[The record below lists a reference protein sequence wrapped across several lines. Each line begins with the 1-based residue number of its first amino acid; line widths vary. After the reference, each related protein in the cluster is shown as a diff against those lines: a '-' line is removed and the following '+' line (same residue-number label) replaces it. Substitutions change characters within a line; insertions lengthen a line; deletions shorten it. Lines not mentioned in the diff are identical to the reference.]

1 MILILFKLSMG
12 NRLTLKGAIDDSGAR
27 ESGCRLL
34 HAGLGGVGGE
44 RHIGVK
50 SWESSA
56 MGRRSDVRMQ
66 SFGESEETTAVSSS

>member
-1 MILILFKLSMG
+1 MG

-27 ESGCRLL
+27 EGGRRLL

-44 RHIGVK
+44 SHIGVK

-56 MGRRSDVRMQ
+56 MGRRSDVRIQ
-66 SFGESEETTAVSSS
+66 LFGGKSETTAAVSSS